1 MAKRAR
7 NNKKK
12 SHKIIKLSLNDFQKG
27 DLVFAKIKGF
37 QFWPSVLGESI
48 GTKVR
53 VDFFDYEK
61 TW

>member
-1 MAKRAR
+1 MAKTAR
-7 NNKKK
+7 KNKKK
-12 SHKIIKLSLNDFQKG
+12 SHNIIKLSLNDFQKG

-37 QFWPSVLGESI
+37 QFWPSVLSDFI
-48 GTKVR
+48 GTKIR